1 MKYLFFLL
9 TFFAVAT
16 AHSQCNEFDR
26 LLREGDSYLKKTN
39 YQEAINSYTTAI
51 IACSGRAGEAKQ
63 RITRMVNE
71 INKLREKA
79 QTALANLEKAN
90 ADVAKLI
97 LENADRDILNLR
109 YEDALQKI
117 KAAASL
123 GGLKPEVAKAYLEIA
138 FWYGETGNA
147 QRAKNILDSA
157 LLLVNKKTDT
167 GQPHRKAIEA
177 FDPVTYAKLMER
189 YYPVMVQVEGGIFDM
204 GCDPGDTCIDLH
216 KQEIGSFQM
225 AKYETTWW
233 QYYLFCVATGHEYES
248 PGWGTE
254 GDNPAVNVNWF
265 DAVEYC
271 NWSSKQL
278 GKTEAIIKTEDGKY
292 AMSLRGGYR
301 LPTEAEWE
309 YACRAGCEAPRYGEL
324 RTIAASEASG
334 KYFGP
339 VGMYEPNKWGLLDM
353 LGLVFEWCADVYARY
368 QPLSQVDPLRGLE
381 GDETP
386 ETVERVLRGGCY
398 QGPDHFAR
406 ASARASQPANVISLR
421 IGFRVVLARYDSPG
435 PGGKFP

>member
-1 MKYLFFLL
+1 MVGRQRVARVTLRNDSHADL
-9 TFFAVAT
+9 TEV
-16 AHSQCNEFDR
+16 R
-26 LLREGDSYLKKTN
+26 LSVQWGALGD
-39 YQEAINSYTTAI
+39 
-51 IACSGRAGEAKQ
+51 
-63 RITRMVNE
+63 
-71 INKLREKA
+71 
-79 QTALANLEKAN
+79 
-90 ADVAKLI
+90 
-97 LENADRDILNLR
+97 
-109 YEDALQKI
+109 EDCR
-117 KAAASL
+117 AAAAVTLPRHSVRHL
-123 GGLKPEVAKAYLEIA
+123 ELPLKPERADEHMLTLRLQGDLGGFLQQSVVAEALHLKVSPVPHTPGELKVIVGDVVVGAKGL
-138 FWYGETGNA
+138 YGQMQEEGATTTIGHTI
-147 QRAKNILDSA
+147 NIHQGASLDQQIEQWMQEDPA
-157 LLLVNKKTDT
+157 LQAGRELRLWVEGTVCRDWHNDT
-167 GQPHRKAIEA
+167 GMELAGVQAGTFEMGRSAVDPEA
-177 FDPVTYAKLMER
+177 KPDELPRRRVQLPNGFWMGRTPVTQAQYERVMKAVPTMKYANFLKESH
-189 YYPVMVQVEGGIFDM
+189 PV
-204 GCDPGDTCIDLH
+204 
-216 KQEIGSFQM
+216 
-225 AKYETTWW
+225 
-233 QYYLFCVATGHEYES
+233 
-248 PGWGTE
+248 
-254 GDNPAVNVNWF
+254 VNVSWN
-265 DAVEYC
+265 DAVKFCRDLTRDE
-271 NWSSKQL
+271 QAAGAL
-278 GKTEAIIKTEDGKY
+278 PPGY
-292 AMSLRGGYR
+292 AYR